1 VGLGAFAPQVSEISF
16 QEWWRQVL
24 SSVSTPNR
32 KGLNSLI
39 ILGAWTL
46 WRHRNDCVF
55 KGAAPCLAT
64 TLVMAGEQLVTCNMV
79 REKGLAMIPEL
90 GGELEG

>member
-1 VGLGAFAPQVSEISF
+1 VGLGAFEPQVSEISF
-16 QEWWRQVL
+16 QEWWCQVL

-39 ILGAWTL
+39 ILGASTL

-64 TLVMAGEQLVTCNMV
+64 ALVMAGEQLVTCNMV
-79 REKGLAMIPEL
+79 GEKGLATIPEL

>member
-1 VGLGAFAPQVSEISF
+1 VGLGAFAPQVSKISF
-16 QEWWRQVL
+16 QEWWRRVL

-39 ILGAWTL
+39 VLGAWML
-46 WRHRNDCVF
+46 WRHRNNCVF
-55 KGAAPCLAT
+55 NGAAPRLAT
-64 TLVMAGEQLVTCNMV
+64 ALVMVGEQLVTCNMV
-79 REKGLAMIPEL
+79 GEKGLATIPEL